1 MGGVALVRGAMGEG
15 EGVVAAVV
23 EGGDLGI
30 MGMGREE
37 VEVEVMGCES
47 FFFSFC
53 SSFMMIWSLMK
64 LILNH

>member
-1 MGGVALVRGAMGEG
+1 MGGVGLVRGAMGEG

-30 MGMGREE
+30 VGMGREE

-47 FFFSFC
+47 FFPAFVPP
-53 SSFMMIWSLMK
+53 L
-64 LILNH
+64 